1 MKSLSF
7 YSAFDMN
14 LLMVYSHLLA
24 SASFWVLASLIL
36 VAGLLP
42 DLYFKAVEALNFK
55 FRTVFPG
62 NEEMHTKVRGPK
74 LVQSTYL

>member
-1 MKSLSF
+1 
-7 YSAFDMN
+7 MN

-24 SASFWVLASLIL
+24 SATFWILASLIL

-55 FRTVFPG
+55 LRSVFPG
-62 NEEMHTKVRGPK
+62 NDEMKTKVRGPK

>member
-1 MKSLSF
+1 
-7 YSAFDMN
+7 
-14 LLMVYSHLLA
+14 MVYSHLL
-24 SASFWVLASLIL
+24 SSSFFWVLASLIL

-55 FRTVFPG
+55 LKTVFPG
-62 NEEMHTKVRGPK
+62 NSEMGTKFHGPK